1 MRTAGEKR
9 KTGYMRYITIC
20 AAVAAMMVISA
31 VHVCAV
37 SSLAVKAGYHGGPY
51 YDMDSISDGALRQS
65 TQMYTAINRAGYVRE
80 LKATGAY
87 LSSIMD
93 SAGIGA
99 WDVDTYYIC
108 STDGSRMSYGAGYL
122 LDGGRYY
129 YPNLRDNYDEDKR
142 ELINRKATVKG
153 AVPVKAMLAS
163 TVDGSTADRFRLMVG
178 QKDPLDCT
186 FYDFRYN
193 VSTIETDMS
202 GEPEITVTNDKG
214 ELKVGEKYKPKLE
227 VKAYNDKL
235 AEAMKKDIKWESSN
249 SAIATVDDDGN
260 VTVKEGGK
268 VRIKAYFECK
278 DGTRFSDEIKFSTS
292 KGSGSGTGEGRGDKD
307 GDGDGSGKGN
317 KKGDGNSSGPHSE
330 GSIRK
335 GGKQI
340 TSMRKLSSLTAK
352 NTLDKI
358 DNKRADGSSGG
369 SESQVRDVK
378 VFEIEASEDVDD
390 KLTDNDMALEDIR
403 YTPFILAVF
412 FITVFLLS
420 VTGRMDLFFRQIGNR
435 HDDRSKKRYISW
447 RRRKI

>member
-1 MRTAGEKR
+1 MKTVREKTGKR
-9 KTGYMRYITIC
+9 YTGYMIC
-20 AAVAAMMVISA
+20 AVIAVMLMISA
-31 VHVCAV
+31 APVCAV

-51 YDMDSISDGALRQS
+51 YEMGAMGDGSLRQS
-65 TQMYTAINRAGYVRE
+65 TQTYTAINKAGYVKE
-80 LKATGAY
+80 LNATGTY

-99 WDVDTYYIC
+99 WDVATYYIC

-129 YPNLRDNYDEDKR
+129 YPNLLDNYDEDKR
-142 ELINRKATVKG
+142 ELINRKAAVKG

-202 GEPEITVTNDKG
+202 GEPEITIINSKD
-214 ELKVGEKYKPKLE
+214 ELKVGEKYKPELK
-227 VKAYNDKL
+227 VTAYNDKL
-235 AEAMKKDIKWESSN
+235 AEAMKKDVKWESSDT
-249 SAIATVDDDGN
+249 SKAVVDDDG
-260 VTVKEGGK
+260 TVRVREGGK
-268 VRIKAYFECK
+268 VKIKAYFECK
-278 DGTRFSDEIKFSTS
+278 DGTRFSDEIKISTS
-292 KGSGSGTGEGRGDKD
+292 KGSGSGEGEGRGDKN
-307 GDGDGSGKGN
+307 GDGDGSGKGD
-317 KKGDGNSSGPHSE
+317 KKGDGNSSGSDSE

-340 TSMRKLSSLTAK
+340 TSMKKLSSLTAK
-352 NTLDKI
+352 NTLYKI

-378 VFEIEASEDVDD
+378 VFEIEATEDVDD
-390 KLTDNDMALEDIR
+390 SITDNDIAAEDVR
-403 YTPFILAVF
+403 STPMVLAVLVTTIF
-412 FITVFLLS
+412 MLS
-420 VTGRMDLFFRQIGNR
+420 AAGRMNLFYRQIE
-435 HDDRSKKRYISW
+435 D
-447 RRRKI
+447 RRRMKTGVIQRIFKRRQTQ